1 MNFKERSREMEYS
14 NLYYPYADKGP
25 KKMRRLQ
32 VTFVSSLISFISSFI
47 CKFISNSIKVNA
59 VNLSQTAATASE
71 TVNNDSSNKVVGLIS
86 WFSGAGGALTSS
98 GTVFKQVI
106 KTVFLSISFITKILG
121 ILLILLSIIFL
132 INYLINVVKRN
143 REYERNVIINDFKAV
158 ALYRKVQGSLK
169 ISKRLRE
176 AKKSARPKSSGG
188 SSEPPSAD
196 SLSKVEE
203 FKLLRKMDIRINTR
217 QKLTSNKINTIYSI
231 FVEVPLDEQTTQSL
245 IKRME
250 TLNDTFTRLARG
262 QVTMGGYLITEDRQ
276 LMVIQGE
283 TPDLDDPY
291 DYSKQVEKLKEKDV
305 EIKYYDSAYK
315 ISNLV
320 DRTADIESKKALAEE
335 WAHRTGEMLDRFL
348 ITSKMKV
355 TRINTN
361 VASSKATFV
370 YDLATDSNLSSGFSK
385 FDEALDKTF
394 KTVGS
399 SVGIVNGHLEVV
411 LPIPKE
417 YRISINVPSL
427 YRDAFG
433 AIKND
438 K

>member
-1 MNFKERSREMEYS
+1 
-14 NLYYPYADKGP
+14 
-25 KKMRRLQ
+25 
-32 VTFVSSLISFISSFI
+32 
-47 CKFISNSIKVNA
+47 
-59 VNLSQTAATASE
+59 
-71 TVNNDSSNKVVGLIS
+71 
-86 WFSGAGGALTSS
+86 
-98 GTVFKQVI
+98 
-106 KTVFLSISFITKILG
+106 
-121 ILLILLSIIFL
+121 
-132 INYLINVVKRN
+132 
-143 REYERNVIINDFKAV
+143 
-158 ALYRKVQGSLK
+158 
-169 ISKRLRE
+169 
-176 AKKSARPKSSGG
+176 
-188 SSEPPSAD
+188 
-196 SLSKVEE
+196 
-203 FKLLRKMDIRINTR
+203 MDIRINTR
-217 QKLTSNKINTIYSI
+217 QKLTSDKINTIYSI

-283 TPDLDDPY
+283 TPDIDDPY
-291 DYSKQVEKLKEKDV
+291 DYSKEVERLKEKDV
-305 EIKYYDSAYK
+305 EIKFYDSAYK

-320 DRTADIESKKALAEE
+320 DRTADIEKKKALAEE
-335 WAHRTGEMLDRFL
+335 WSYRTGEMLDRFL

-433 AIKND
+433 AVKND
-438 K
+438 E